1 MLTEQIR
8 LALGAGYTGL
18 LNCKLTAAIVIEH
31 VCVSYSLIGSEMCAI
46 FLITGHL
53 TGCAGADPHL
63 SVKSASSEHFPH
75 KNEKFAQH

>member
-46 FLITGHL
+46 FLIRKTYINDMDGFS
-53 TGCAGADPHL
+53 T
-63 SVKSASSEHFPH
+63 SAQNKQKHE
-75 KNEKFAQH
+75 

>member
-8 LALGAGYTGL
+8 LALGASYTGL

-46 FLITGHL
+46 KQTKTWINAVAKMSGI
-53 TGCAGADPHL
+53 
-63 SVKSASSEHFPH
+63 
-75 KNEKFAQH
+75 